1 MTKVLE
7 DRISRPVELDGI
19 TSAWLTEALA
29 VRHPGVEVRS
39 VHVGTVI
46 HGSATKVRLLLDYN
60 EAGHRAGLP
69 PTLFLKGG
77 FEAHGLVSAAGYAGE
92 VRFYREIA
100 PQLPVNLP
108 GCYFAGIDD
117 ESGQAILLLE
127 DLLARN
133 ASFGR
138 ATESIGPDIAAL
150 TLTMLARLHALWWE
164 NDSKLP
170 ALRFSDGAAA
180 ADGLVQG
187 LLSEAHWEK
196 SRSGAQAASVPQP
209 LRDRGAMIRLVK
221 SLWDGDTKPPHCLL
235 HGDAHLG
242 NMFFER
248 DGSPG
253 FLDWQT
259 TQRGTWAHEY
269 TYFLV
274 GALSIEDRRK
284 HEHAL
289 LEHYL
294 GELRGHGITAPSF
307 DEAWLEYRKHTA
319 HGVLWVVCPL
329 EMQPIDI
336 IEANVSR
343 FTAAMTDLDA
353 VAALTR

>member
-1 MTKVLE
+1 MTIAPE
-7 DRISRPVELDGI
+7 DRISLPVALDEI
-19 TSAWLTEALA
+19 TAEWLTEALA

-39 VHVGTVI
+39 VHQGTVI
-46 HGSATKVRLLLDYN
+46 HGSATKLRLLLDYN
-60 EAGHRAGLP
+60 EVGHQEGLP

-77 FEAHGLVSAAGYAGE
+77 FEEHGLVSTAGYAGE
-92 VRFYREIA
+92 VDFYRSIA

-108 GCYFAGIDD
+108 ACYFGGIDE

-138 ATESIGPDIAAL
+138 ATESISPDTAAL
-150 TLTMLARLHALWWE
+150 TLEQLAKLHALWWQ

-187 LLSEAHWEK
+187 LLSAQHWEK
-196 SRSGAQAASVPQP
+196 SISGPQAASLPEP
-209 LRDRGAMIRLVK
+209 LRDRDRMTQLVRK
-221 SLWDGDTKPPHCLL
+221 LWDGDTQPPHCLL

-259 TQRGTWAHEY
+259 TQRGSWAHEY

-274 GALSIEDRRK
+274 GALSIEDRRV
-284 HEHAL
+284 HERPL

-294 GELRGHGITAPSF
+294 GELKRNGVAAPSF
-307 DEAWLEYRKHTA
+307 DEGWLAYRKHTA

-329 EMQPIDI
+329 EMQPVDI
-336 IEANVSR
+336 IEANVTR
-343 FTAAMTDLDA
+343 FSAAMTDLDA
-353 VAALTR
+353 VAALA

>member
-1 MTKVLE
+1 MTVDPEDHGTLPLE
-7 DRISRPVELDGI
+7 LEGI
-19 TSAWLTEALA
+19 TAEWLTAALG
-29 VRHPGVEVRS
+29 VRFPGVEVRS
-39 VHVGTVI
+39 VHLGTVI

-60 EAGHRAGLP
+60 DAGHLASLP
-69 PTLFLKGG
+69 ATLFLKGG
-77 FEAHGLVSAAGYAGE
+77 FEAHGLVAAAGYAGE
-92 VRFYREIA
+92 VLFYRTIA

-108 GCYFAGIDD
+108 RSYFGGIDK

-138 ATESIGPDIAAL
+138 ATASITPDAAAL
-150 TLTMLARLHALWWE
+150 TLAQLAKLHALWWQD
-164 NDSKLP
+164 DSKLP
-170 ALRFSDGAAA
+170 ALRFADGAAA

-187 LLSEAHWEK
+187 LLSPQHWEK
-196 SRSGAQAASVPQP
+196 SIAGPQAASVPEA
-209 LRDRGAMIRLVK
+209 LRDRDRMIGLVRN
-221 SLWDGDTKPPHCLL
+221 LWDGDTQPPHCLL

-242 NMFFER
+242 NMFFEQ

-259 TQRGTWAHEY
+259 TQRGSWAHEY

-274 GALSIEDRRK
+274 GALSIEDRRA
-284 HEHAL
+284 HERSL

-294 GELRGHGITAPSF
+294 GELRRNGVEAPSF
-307 DEAWLEYRKHTA
+307 DEGWLAYRRHTA

-329 EMQPIDI
+329 EMQPLDI
-336 IEANVSR
+336 IEANVTR

-353 VAALTR
+353 VDALS

>member
-1 MTKVLE
+1 MIAPEDQIRLPIALE
-7 DRISRPVELDGI
+7 EI
-19 TSAWLTEALA
+19 TAEWVTAALA
-29 VRHPGVEVRS
+29 LRTPGVEVRS
-39 VHVGTVI
+39 LHRGTVI

-60 EAGHRAGLP
+60 QAGHAAGLP

-77 FEAHGLVSAAGYAGE
+77 FEEHGLVSTAGYAGE
-92 VRFYREIA
+92 VMFYREIA

-108 GCYFAGIDD
+108 GCYFAGID
-117 ESGQAILLLE
+117 EKSGQAILLLE

-138 ATESIGPDIAAL
+138 ATESISADTAAA
-150 TLTMLARLHALWWE
+150 TLGLLARLHALWWQ
-164 NDSKLP
+164 NDVKLP
-170 ALRFSDGAAA
+170 ALRFADGAAA

-187 LLSEAHWEK
+187 LLSAEHWEK
-196 SRSGAQAASVPQP
+196 SLAGPQAASVPEA
-209 LRDRGAMIRLVK
+209 LRDRSRMIQLVRN
-221 SLWDGDTKPPHCLL
+221 LWDGDTKPPHCLL

-259 TQRGTWAHEY
+259 TQRGAWAHEY

-274 GALSIEDRRK
+274 GALSIEDRRA
-284 HEHAL
+284 HERPL

-294 GELRGHGITAPSF
+294 AELKRHGVDAPPF
-307 DEAWLEYRKHTA
+307 DEAWLAYRKHTA

-329 EMQPIDI
+329 EMQPLDI
-336 IEANVSR
+336 IEANVTR
-343 FTAAMTDLDA
+343 FTTAMTDLDA
-353 VAALTR
+353 VSALA